1 MKIDPNKCIGCQM
14 CKTNC
19 PMDAITVNAMGKCE
33 IDTTK
38 CVNCCTC
45 LTWCPADAI
54 SQDQLKTK
62 VAFSY
67 ATFYKFY
74 TI

>member
-1 MKIDPNKCIGCQM
+1 MKINPNKCIGCQM

-54 SQDQLKTK
+54 SQD
-62 VAFSY
+62 
-67 ATFYKFY
+67 
-74 TI
+74 